1 MKNSRRNYLLAALL
15 VCLAPAAASATEIR
29 LTPSSNGD
37 SGAMPSG
44 YSRLYF
50 DLVDGDWV
58 GELKL
63 PEHPRQ
69 GDVVELSSRAAWA
82 ATLDTSKTT
91 HADLLDLTI
100 NAKTNIRLR
109 YSVLGSNGTQAWH
122 MFGGE
127 SARYVTLHEE
137 GEATVPMSGHALTDV
152 FPNVKKTITRV
163 NLPAWA
169 PKLAQ
174 LAFVNTSANDIEVHT
189 GGKDMACPSTKICN
203 YIFNDMDSAWHA
215 RAGYARFQPSRVDL
229 PEPTARVMDVVV
241 GSAAEDLTTPSILR
255 LPATAVEGDVYTL
268 SNPSGD
274 HFTRLLPDHS
284 NLSTD
289 ISLPASG
296 ITFRYDAATRTWRQ

>member
-1 MKNSRRNYLLAALL
+1 MKNSRRNSLLAALL

-44 YSRLYF
+44 YSKLYF
-50 DLVDGDWV
+50 DLIDGDWA

-63 PEHPRQ
+63 PEHPRP
-69 GDVVELSSRAAWA
+69 GDVVELSSRAAWTS
-82 ATLDTSKTT
+82 TLDTSKTT

-100 NAKTNIRLR
+100 NAGTNVQLR
-109 YSVLGSNGTQAWH
+109 WSSNYQRWH
-122 MFGGE
+122 MLGGE
-127 SARYVTLHEE
+127 TARFLTLHQE
-137 GEATVPMSGHALTDV
+137 GEATVPMSEHVLTDV
-152 FPNVKKTITRV
+152 FPSMSKTITRV
-163 NLPAWA
+163 NLPEWA

-174 LAFVNTSANDIEVHT
+174 LAFVNTNPNDVEIRS
-189 GGKDMACPSTKICN
+189 GGKRTTCPSTQTCA

-215 RAGYARFQPSRVDL
+215 RAAYARIQPSQVDL

-241 GSAAEDLTTPSILR
+241 GSAAEDLTTPSMLR

-274 HFTRLLPDHS
+274 HFTRLQPDHS
-284 NLSTD
+284 NLSTA
-289 ISLPASG
+289 ISLPANG
-296 ITFRYDAATRTWRQ
+296 ITFRYDAAARTWRQ